1 MEHSFLLDL
10 EPRSWFLLTHSA
22 PGSCSQINAHALQ
35 LGSVGVTGGS
45 PGAWWAR
52 VIGYLLLPLRPGRPG
67 SVPLRPR
74 VLLWP
79 WFHVAGVRSEQT
91 VRFGGRWHEA
101 ALANR
106 SQRDGRVR
114 TQGALTWRRLSAA
127 GRNMNA
133 LRAARTP
140 G

>member
-52 VIGYLLLPLRPGRPG
+52 VIGYPLLPLRPGRPG
-67 SVPLRPR
+67 SVPPAWGAAVALVSRGWGAKRANGAFWWR
-74 VLLWP
+74 V
-79 WFHVAGVRSEQT
+79 ARSSPGQQESEGREGEDTGSTYLAET
-91 VRFGGRWHEA
+91 VRGQA
-101 ALANR
+101 
-106 SQRDGRVR
+106 
-114 TQGALTWRRLSAA
+114 
-127 GRNMNA
+127 
-133 LRAARTP
+133 
-140 G
+140 